1 MKIRTDYVTNSSSSS
16 FIIARK
22 EELSEKLKNAIVDFV
37 TDQMLG
43 DKLLTPDSTEEQI
56 QHAFDE
62 EYIDEEEQEMI
73 RKALKEGKAVYN
85 GCIVFEECEYNYAGL
100 FEKLWGK
107 LEETSKDEFIAIDG
121 NLDY

>member
-1 MKIRTDYVTNSSSSS
+1 MKIRTDYVTNSSSS

-22 EELSEKLKNAIVDFV
+22 EELSDKLKNAIVDFV

-73 RKALKEGKAVYN
+73 RQALKEGKTVYN
-85 GCIVFEECEYNYAGL
+85 VQVVFEECEYNYADL

>member
-22 EELSEKLKNAIVDFV
+22 EELSEKLKDTIIDFV

-43 DKLLTPDSTEEQI
+43 KKLLTPDCTEEQI
-56 QHAFDE
+56 QRAFDE
-62 EYIDEEEQEMI
+62 ESIDKEEQEMI
-73 RKALKEGKAVYN
+73 RKALKEGKTVYN
-85 GCIVFEECEYNYAGL
+85 GRVVFEECEYNYADL

>member
-16 FIIARK
+16 FIIALK
-22 EELSEKLKNAIVDFV
+22 EELSEKLKNVIIDFV

-43 DKLLTPDSTEEQI
+43 DKLLTPDSTEEQV
-56 QHAFDE
+56 QQAFDE

-73 RKALKEGKAVYN
+73 RKALKEGKTVYN
-85 GCIVFEECEYNYAGL
+85 GQVVFEECEYNYVGL

-107 LEETSKDEFIAIDG
+107 LEETSKDEFIAIGG

>member
-22 EELSEKLKNAIVDFV
+22 EELSEKLKNTIVDFV

-43 DKLLTPDSTEEQI
+43 EKLLTPDSTEDQI
-56 QHAFDE
+56 QKAFDE
-62 EYIDEEEQEMI
+62 EYIDEEKQKKI
-73 RKALKEGKAVYN
+73 RAALKEGKTVYN
-85 GCIVFEECEYNYAGL
+85 GWVMFECCEENYAVL
-100 FEKLWGK
+100 FEKLWRK
-107 LEETSKDEFIAIDG
+107 LEEASGNEFITIDG